1 MKNCI
6 FHIPYKLDPNAKAA
20 PMLRPRKMIEAF
32 EKNGYRVDVIS
43 GFSAEREALI
53 EKVKNKILDGVEYDF
68 MYAESSTMP
77 MLLSDPGHMPTHPF
91 MDFDFFSF
99 VKQHGIKIGL
109 FYRDVY
115 WKFDIYKKS
124 LPYWK
129 YAPAMLCYKY
139 ELKQYGKYLDRLYIP
154 TEKFYD
160 YIDMPVFDG
169 RVSTLPPGCELTACE
184 SAEKKDRDYSAEP
197 LKIFYVG
204 GLGEQ
209 YQINELL
216 IAVRETENCELTVC
230 CRQDEWE
237 KEKEKLI
244 DAMCDRVQI
253 VHKSGDELKAEY
265 EKADICSLLFKPDLY
280 RQLAM
285 PYKAFEYLSNLK
297 PVMASRETAIG
308 DFVENNNIGWTIEYS
323 AEEIKALLSG
333 IMTDGKALG
342 EKKASCIRARE
353 NNLWTRRAT
362 KVSEELSAD

>member
-32 EKNGYRVDVIS
+32 EANGYHVDVIS
-43 GFSAEREALI
+43 GFSDERAELI
-53 EKVKNKILDGVEYDF
+53 KQVKTKILDGVEYDF

-91 MDFDFFSF
+91 LDFDFFGF
-99 VKQHGIKIGL
+99 VKKHGIRIGL

-115 WKFDIYKKS
+115 WKFDVYKNA
-124 LPYWK
+124 LPCWK
-129 YAPAMLCYKY
+129 YMPAIACYKY

-160 YIDMPVFDG
+160 YIKMPAFDEK
-169 RVSTLPPGCELTACE
+169 VSTLPPGCECIASE
-184 SAEKKDRDYSAEP
+184 IAVEDDRDFSTEP

-209 YQINELL
+209 YQIKELL
-216 IAVRETENCELTVC
+216 IAVKETENCEITVC
-230 CRQDEWE
+230 CRQEEWE
-237 KEKEKLI
+237 KEEPKLI
-244 DAMCDRVQI
+244 DAMCDRVKI

-285 PYKAFEYLSNLK
+285 PYKAFEYLANLK
-297 PVMASRETAIG
+297 PVIASEETAIG
-308 DFVENNNIGWTIEYS
+308 DFVEKNNIGWTIEYS
-323 AEEIKALLSG
+323 AEEIKFLLSN
-333 IMTDGKALG
+333 IMKEKRILS
-342 EKKASCIRARE
+342 EKKANCIKARTE
-353 NNLWTRRAT
+353 NLWTCRA
-362 KVSEELSAD
+362 KQVEEELMAD